1 METKEEFVK
10 LLGKGAYGFVNI
22 VRYNNPD
29 DNSSYL
35 SAVKNSYQEDYNA
48 LQREFHVL
56 LQLKGCPRIVTCF
69 GDSLQQSFSR
79 FGEKLHKLR
88 LEFASEGSLD
98 AFMNNYADRK
108 LPEPLIRDFTRM
120 VLEGLVSIHDH
131 DYVHCDIKPD
141 NILVFPSSTTA
152 SSYEVKICDF
162 GNSLEKGEVPLCWE
176 INFPWLGTAIYMS
189 PESVRDG
196 IAHVSLDLWSVGCL
210 VLEMYTGVI
219 PWEGLEL
226 DEIATR
232 LFSGKSPDIPETL
245 PSDAKDFIQT
255 CFSRNPEERGSAHE
269 LLLHPFLPRPQV
281 EEEDEK
287 KTEEKTS
294 SSFLS
299 NLFKLRIR
307 RRGSKKKLA
316 KDDVAVSDMK
326 PLKLRFWKT
335 KTVKRTLTKVL
346 GLKKSTDFFHFSVRS
361 LRFSTYFL
369 FMKVY
374 VEASTRVSQTTK
386 LKTTKGS
393 AVKRVSISEKR
404 SKAKTSPPEEKHQN
418 NGVKILLKDS
428 CCLASL
434 KRAHS

>member
-369 FMKVY
+369 FMKV
-374 VEASTRVSQTTK
+374 
-386 LKTTKGS
+386 
-393 AVKRVSISEKR
+393 
-404 SKAKTSPPEEKHQN
+404 
-418 NGVKILLKDS
+418 
-428 CCLASL
+428 
-434 KRAHS
+434 

>member
-1 METKEEFVK
+1 
-10 LLGKGAYGFVNI
+10 
-22 VRYNNPD
+22 
-29 DNSSYL
+29 
-35 SAVKNSYQEDYNA
+35 
-48 LQREFHVL
+48 
-56 LQLKGCPRIVTCF
+56 
-69 GDSLQQSFSR
+69 
-79 FGEKLHKLR
+79 
-88 LEFASEGSLD
+88 
-98 AFMNNYADRK
+98 
-108 LPEPLIRDFTRM
+108 M

-131 DYVHCDIKPD
+131 GYVHCDIKPD
-141 NILVFPSSTTA
+141 NILVFPSS
-152 SSYEVKICDF
+152 SLRQNSYEVKICDF
-162 GNSLEKGEVPLCWE
+162 GNALEIGEVPLCWE

-232 LFSGKSPDIPETL
+232 LLSGKSPEIPETV
-245 PSDAKDFIQT
+245 PCDAKDFIQT

-287 KTEEKTS
+287 TTEEKTS
-294 SSFLS
+294 NSFLS

-316 KDDVAVSDMK
+316 TDDVAVSDKK

-346 GLKKSTDFFHFSVRS
+346 GLKKSTDFFQFSVRS
-361 LRFSTYFL
+361 LRFSTYFI
-369 FMKVY
+369 FMKV
-374 VEASTRVSQTTK
+374 
-386 LKTTKGS
+386 
-393 AVKRVSISEKR
+393 
-404 SKAKTSPPEEKHQN
+404 
-418 NGVKILLKDS
+418 
-428 CCLASL
+428 
-434 KRAHS
+434 

>member
-10 LLGKGAYGFVNI
+10 LLGKGAYGFVNL

-108 LPEPLIRDFTRM
+108 LPEPLVRDFTRM

-131 DYVHCDIKPD
+131 GYVHCDIKPD

-162 GNSLEKGEVPLCWE
+162 GNSLEIGEVPLCWE

-232 LFSGKSPDIPETL
+232 LLSGKSPDIPETL

-335 KTVKRTLTKVL
+335 KTVKRTLTIVL
-346 GLKKSTDFFHFSVRS
+346 GFKKSTDFFHFSVRS
-361 LRFSTYFL
+361 LS
-369 FMKVY
+369 
-374 VEASTRVSQTTK
+374 VEASTRVPQTTK

>member
-10 LLGKGAYGFVNI
+10 LLGKGAYGFVNL

-56 LQLKGCPRIVTCF
+56 LQLKGCPRIVACF

-79 FGEKLHKLR
+79 FGEKLHKLQ
-88 LEFASEGSLD
+88 LEFASEGSLH

-131 DYVHCDIKPD
+131 GYVHCDIKPD
-141 NILVFPSSTTA
+141 NILVFPSS
-152 SSYEVKICDF
+152 SSRQDSYEVKICDF
-162 GNSLEKGEVPLCWE
+162 SNSLEIGEVPLCWE

-232 LFSGKSPDIPETL
+232 LLSGKSPEIPETL
-245 PSDAKDFIQT
+245 PCDAKDFIQT

-269 LLLHPFLPRPQV
+269 LLLHPFLPRPLV

-287 KTEEKTS
+287 TTEEKTS
-294 SSFLS
+294 NSFLS

-316 KDDVAVSDMK
+316 TDDVAVSDKK

-346 GLKKSTDFFHFSVRS
+346 GLKKSTDFFQFSVRS

-374 VEASTRVSQTTK
+374 QPI
-386 LKTTKGS
+386 KTGIGTP
-393 AVKRVSISEKR
+393 RT
-404 SKAKTSPPEEKHQN
+404 KAKPQHQ
-418 NGVKILLKDS
+418 KKSYI
-428 CCLASL
+428 
-434 KRAHS
+434 

>member
-10 LLGKGAYGFVNI
+10 LLGKGAYGFVNL

-108 LPEPLIRDFTRM
+108 LPEPLVRDFTRM

-131 DYVHCDIKPD
+131 GYVHCDIKPD

-162 GNSLEKGEVPLCWE
+162 GNSLEIGEVPLCWE

-232 LFSGKSPDIPETL
+232 LLSGKSPDIPETL

-269 LLLHPFLPRPQV
+269 LLLHPFLPRLQV

-335 KTVKRTLTKVL
+335 KTVKRTLTIVL
-346 GLKKSTDFFHFSVRS
+346 GFKKSTDFFHFSVRS

-374 VEASTRVSQTTK
+374 VEASTRVPQTTK

-393 AVKRVSISEKR
+393 AVKRVSI
-404 SKAKTSPPEEKHQN
+404 
-418 NGVKILLKDS
+418 
-428 CCLASL
+428 
-434 KRAHS
+434 